1 MKAQA
6 QPAHT
11 TALTSALAPAQPP
24 RPHQVLLSEELKAAG
39 IAVVLLQTEAGLNM
53 DGPCLPPPSMSTT
66 TARRPNQGP
75 TRPAPAARKFPW
87 RVRIPE
93 AAPLSA
99 HLACAGRTLKRRTL
113 CQH

>member
-53 DGPCLPPPSMSTT
+53 DGPCLPPPSMSTA
-66 TARRPNQGP
+66 TARGGALTKAP
-75 TRPAPAARKFPW
+75 PAPPRLPG
-87 RVRIPE
+87 
-93 AAPLSA
+93 SS
-99 HLACAGRTLKRRTL
+99 HLARISRSATQRA
-113 CQH
+113 H